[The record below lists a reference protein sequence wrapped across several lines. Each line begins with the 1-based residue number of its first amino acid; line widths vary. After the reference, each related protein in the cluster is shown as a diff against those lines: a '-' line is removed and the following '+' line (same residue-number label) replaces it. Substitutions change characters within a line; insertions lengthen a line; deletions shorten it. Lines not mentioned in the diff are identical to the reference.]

1 MVKST
6 QRRSSTFEAILLTLG
21 WSAGAFTKPCL
32 ASPLAPIVCTGALR
46 QALASE
52 NSYHPELAT
61 LLEIL
66 SLKSV
71 NLFLLDK
78 ETRLWCVYI
87 SIVEVY
93 CRNHE

>member
-1 MVKST
+1 MPCVPP
-6 QRRSSTFEAILLTLG
+6 SSDCLYWGFDSPSLG
-21 WSAGAFTKPCL
+21 D
-32 ASPLAPIVCTGALR
+32 LR

-61 LLEIL
+61 LLERL